1 MSTGERGAA
10 PRPTVLLVD
19 DEAEIIKV
27 LSLGLERDFD
37 VEAARSANEAEVML
51 GTRPYDVV
59 VCDHMMPGEEGLNFL
74 IRVRRQFPKVQR
86 ILLTGYVNPELL
98 SRSTEL
104 AGLASCLM
112 KPIKVS
118 DLIAAIRLALP
129 L

>member
-1 MSTGERGAA
+1 MSTPKPGDAG
-10 PRPTVLLVD
+10 RPVVLLVD
-19 DEAEIIKV
+19 DEAEIRKV
-27 LSLGLERDFD
+27 LTMGLEREFD
-37 VEAARSANEAEVML
+37 VESAQSANEAEAML
-51 GTRPYDVV
+51 ATRQYDVV
-59 VCDHMMPGEEGLNFL
+59 VCDHMMPGEEGLHFL
-74 IRVRRQFPKVQR
+74 IRARRQFPKVQR

-112 KPIKVS
+112 KPIKVP

>member
-1 MSTGERGAA
+1 MSTPEPGAA
-10 PRPTVLLVD
+10 NRPAVLLVD
-19 DEAEIIKV
+19 DEGEIIKV
-27 LSLGLERDFD
+27 LSLGLARDFD
-37 VEAARSANEAEVML
+37 VEGARSANEAEVMMA
-51 GTRPYDVV
+51 TRHYDVV
-59 VCDHMMPGEEGLNFL
+59 VCDHLMPGEEGLNFL
-74 IRVRRQFPKVQR
+74 IRARRQFPKVQR

-112 KPIKVS
+112 KPIKVP